1 MLNINIKIAP
11 QAQNAGAATEV
22 DMTKYAIVDLGSNTI
37 RLSVYEKKDGGDFDL
52 LFSEKEMAGLAGYIE
67 KGVMTEPGIARA
79 CEALWHFRYL
89 LHLFGMEEMHVFAT
103 ASLRNVTNTQEV
115 VDEIRSRT
123 GIRVE
128 VISGEQEARLGYY
141 GALISAKLEQGALF
155 DVGGGSTEL
164 VTFADGRI
172 LSAQSLDIGSLNL
185 FQKHVEGLWPK
196 KAEVTQI
203 IEHIN
208 EELRLLRLPR
218 EPVAHLCGVGGTA
231 RAVLRL
237 CGLVHRLPRQ
247 CRTLTAAQ
255 LDEVCMILQQRER
268 KTRDL
273 VLRACP
279 DRVHT
284 IIPGALLI
292 QTLCRT
298 LHCQDLFVSPYGVR
312 EGYLC
317 QKIQ

>member
-1 MLNINIKIAP
+1 
-11 QAQNAGAATEV
+11 
-22 DMTKYAIVDLGSNTI
+22 MTKHAIVDLGSNTI
-37 RLSVYEKKDGGDFDL
+37 RLSVYEKKEGGDLDL
-52 LFSEKEMAGLAGYIE
+52 LFTEKDTAGLAGYIE

-79 CEALWHFRYL
+79 CESLWRFRYL
-89 LHLFGMEEMHVFAT
+89 LHLFGMEDMHVFAT
-103 ASLRNVTNTQEV
+103 ASLRNVSNTQEA

-123 GIRVE
+123 GVRVE
-128 VISGEQEARLGYY
+128 VISGEQEARLSYY
-141 GALISAKLEQGALF
+141 GALVSARLEQGALF

-164 VTFADGRI
+164 VTFAGGRI

-196 KAEVTQI
+196 KPEVARI
-203 IEHIN
+203 VDHIGG
-208 EELRLLRLPR
+208 ELRLIRLPR

-231 RAVLRL
+231 RALLRL
-237 CGLVHRLPRQ
+237 CGIVYRLPRQ

-255 LDEVCMILQQRER
+255 IDEVCALLQQRER
-268 KTRDL
+268 RTRDL

-292 QTLCRT
+292 QTLSRT
-298 LHCQDLFVSPYGVR
+298 LHCQDLFISPYGVR

>member
-1 MLNINIKIAP
+1 
-11 QAQNAGAATEV
+11 
-22 DMTKYAIVDLGSNTI
+22 MTKHAIVDLGSNTI
-37 RLSVYEKKDGGDFDL
+37 RLSVYEKKEGGDFDL
-52 LFSEKEMAGLAGYIE
+52 LFTEKDTAGLAGYIE

-79 CEALWHFRYL
+79 CESLWRFRYL
-89 LHLFGMEEMHVFAT
+89 LHLFGMEDMHVFAT
-103 ASLRNVTNTQEV
+103 ASLRNVSNTQEA

-123 GIRVE
+123 GVRVE
-128 VISGEQEARLGYY
+128 VISGEQEARLSYY
-141 GALISAKLEQGALF
+141 GALVSARLEQGALF

-164 VTFADGRI
+164 VTFAGGRI

-196 KAEVTQI
+196 KPEVARI
-203 IEHIN
+203 VDHIG
-208 EELRLLRLPR
+208 EELRLIRLPR

-231 RAVLRL
+231 RALLRL
-237 CGLVHRLPRQ
+237 CGIVYRLPRQ

-255 LDEVCMILQQRER
+255 IDEVCALLQQRER
-268 KTRDL
+268 RTRDL

-292 QTLCRT
+292 QTLSRT
-298 LHCQDLFVSPYGVR
+298 LHCQDLFISPYGVR